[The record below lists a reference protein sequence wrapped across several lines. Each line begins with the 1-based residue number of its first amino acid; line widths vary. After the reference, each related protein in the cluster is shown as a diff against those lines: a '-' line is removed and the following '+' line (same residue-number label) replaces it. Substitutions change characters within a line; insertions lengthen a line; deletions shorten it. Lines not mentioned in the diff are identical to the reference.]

1 MTNDADDRFDAL
13 LRDAAATYNRPP
25 ADGDLPLDAMWRS
38 IEAEAFSTTGTPAAS
53 RSQET
58 AKSTEPRKWWRSGWH
73 RSQWLRIAA
82 ALVIG
87 VGIGRISLLIGAS
100 SSTTRTGIERPI
112 ATTTPPT
119 IASTPQSYDPSTS
132 RYLGQAAALLIAL
145 PGEANTGKPDR
156 RFLTRA
162 NELLVTTRLL
172 LDSPS
177 ASEQGLRNLLEDLEL
192 VLVQVVR
199 LEHERDR
206 AQRTELELI
215 QQALDQR
222 DVLPRL
228 RNAVSEHGADD

>member
-1 MTNDADDRFDAL
+1 MTHDADDRFDAL

-25 ADGDLPLDAMWRS
+25 ADGDLPLDAMWQT
-38 IEAEAFSTTGTPAAS
+38 IEADAFPTSGTRAAP
-53 RSQET
+53 RGQET
-58 AKSTEPRKWWRSGWH
+58 ARSTERRRFWRSGWRH
-73 RSQWLRIAA
+73 SQWLRIAA

-100 SSTTRTGIERPI
+100 RNTPTDIERPSPS
-112 ATTTPPT
+112 ATAQTV
-119 IASTPQSYDPSTS
+119 ASTPQSYDPSTS

-145 PGEANTGKPDR
+145 PAEANTGRPDR